1 MTGERSASYP
11 APPGRHATSTD
22 TDSTRSVAEEAPT
35 VVAPGTSVE
44 GDVQGPGGLVVKGSL
59 RGRASMGGTVRI
71 EAGSSVQADIRA
83 PRVVIVDGASF
94 QGEVDTSGAEP
105 PDAPGADGGTG
116 SPGDD
121 LSALRRRIRLR
132 GA

>member
-1 MTGERSASYP
+1 LTGAACASYP
-11 APPGRHATSTD
+11 APRGRLATSTD
-22 TDSTRSVAEEAPT
+22 TGSTEAKETST

-44 GDVQGPGGLVVKGSL
+44 GDVQGPGDLVVQGSL

-94 QGEVDTSGAEP
+94 RGVVDTSGA
-105 PDAPGADGGTG
+105 
-116 SPGDD
+116 
-121 LSALRRRIRLR
+121 
-132 GA
+132 

>member
-1 MTGERSASYP
+1 MPWPGSPSGAAEERIDRGEERLLSCTR
-11 APPGRHATSTD
+11 GRHATATD
-22 TDSTRSVAEEAPT
+22 DASIEAKETPT

-44 GDVQGPGGLVVKGSL
+44 GDVRGEGDLVVQGSL

-94 QGEVDTSGAEP
+94 QGVVDTSGA
-105 PDAPGADGGTG
+105 
-116 SPGDD
+116 
-121 LSALRRRIRLR
+121 
-132 GA
+132 